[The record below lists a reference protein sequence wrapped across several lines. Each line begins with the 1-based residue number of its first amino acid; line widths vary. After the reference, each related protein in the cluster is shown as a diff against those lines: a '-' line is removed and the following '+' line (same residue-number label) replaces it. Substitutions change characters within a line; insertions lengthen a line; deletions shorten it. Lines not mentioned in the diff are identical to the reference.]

1 MKPMQ
6 TIIVGILLLISAT
19 FALAQT
25 SNGTGGGD
33 WNASGTWTGGAVP
46 TGSGTITI
54 LSTDSIYFNVAVTI
68 TGTLRSF
75 SGKVGVF
82 DSSKVVFGNGGVYEH
97 DINGG
102 TLPKATWSTGSTC
115 LIDSVIDKAP
125 SNGNQNF
132 YNLSWNCPGQ
142 NKGLNLGMNGNTIGG
157 TVRVMK
163 SNSQALRL
171 TAPDT
176 SASWT
181 RKPIII
187 NGDAIVDDSTG
198 FLTANGSST
207 VDKLT
212 VILGGSIISH
222 GKFQLANGSA
232 ATCNWLVA
240 GDVKALGG
248 TFTTHSDLTKPDSL
262 IFNGTTKQTLIRG
275 GGAAAM
281 SNIFFRALSGAI
293 VDMDTNSLG
302 VSANTT
308 FTLDSGAT
316 LNTGHANGFVGNLNN
331 GGAKSLSTAANY
343 TFNGSVAQVTD
354 TLLPTTVKNLT
365 INNSKGVTLAQA
377 TKING
382 VLTLAAG
389 VFDNTIPFTLGPG
402 GSVVFAGGS
411 LKISSSVDSPEET
424 SIPQSFYVNQN
435 YPNPFNPS
443 TIISYGIPKSG
454 FVSAKVYNLLGQE
467 IATLFA
473 GYQNA
478 GVHSLTFDASNLSSG
493 VYLYRIQAGN
503 VVETKRMVVMK

>member
-1 MKPMQ
+1 
-6 TIIVGILLLISAT
+6 
-19 FALAQT
+19 
-25 SNGTGGGD
+25 
-33 WNASGTWTGGAVP
+33 
-46 TGSGTITI
+46 
-54 LSTDSIYFNVAVTI
+54 
-68 TGTLRSF
+68 
-75 SGKVGVF
+75 
-82 DSSKVVFGNGGVYEH
+82 
-97 DINGG
+97 
-102 TLPKATWSTGSTC
+102 
-115 LIDSVIDKAP
+115 
-125 SNGNQNF
+125 
-132 YNLSWNCPGQ
+132 
-142 NKGLNLGMNGNTIGG
+142 
-157 TVRVMK
+157 
-163 SNSQALRL
+163 
-171 TAPDT
+171 
-176 SASWT
+176 
-181 RKPIII
+181 
-187 NGDAIVDDSTG
+187 
-198 FLTANGSST
+198 
-207 VDKLT
+207 
-212 VILGGSIISH
+212 
-222 GKFQLANGSA
+222 
-232 ATCNWLVA
+232 
-240 GDVKALGG
+240 
-248 TFTTHSDLTKPDSL
+248 
-262 IFNGTTKQTLIRG
+262 
-275 GGAAAM
+275 
-281 SNIFFRALSGAI
+281 

-365 INNSKGVTLAQA
+365 INNSKGVTLSQA
-377 TKING
+377 MTING

-443 TIISYGIPKSG
+443 TIISYGVPKNG
-454 FVSAKVYNLLGQE
+454 FVSAKIYNLLGQE

>member
-6 TIIVGILLLISAT
+6 TIIVGFLLLISAT

-68 TGTLRSF
+68 TGTLRTF
-75 SGKVGVF
+75 SGKIGVF
-82 DSSKVVFGNGGVYEH
+82 DSSKVVFGNGAVYEH
-97 DINGG
+97 DVDGG
-102 TLPKATWSTGSTC
+102 SLPKATWNSGSTC
-115 LIDSVIDKAP
+115 LIDSLVSKAP

-132 YNLSWNCPGQ
+132 YNLTWNCPRQ
-142 NKGLNLGMNGNTIGG
+142 SAGLNLGMNGNTISG

-163 SNSQALRL
+163 SNSQAFRL
-171 TAPDT
+171 TAP

-181 RKPIII
+181 RKPITI

-207 VDKLT
+207 ADSLT

-248 TFTTHSDLTKPDSL
+248 TFTTHSDSTKRDSL
-262 IFNGTTKQTLIRG
+262 IFNGTKKQSFIKAG
-275 GGAAAM
+275 SVGSM
-281 SNIFFRALSGAI
+281 SNIYFDVRSGAI
-293 VDMDTNSLG
+293 VDMDTSSFG
-302 VSANTT
+302 ASAVIR

-316 LNTGHANGFVGNLNN
+316 LVTGDPKGFEGNLNI
-331 GGAKSLSTAANY
+331 GGAKILSSAANY
-343 TFNGSVAQVTD
+343 IFDGVVAQVTGM
-354 TLLPTTVKNLT
+354 LMPTPVNNLT
-365 INNSKGVTLAQA
+365 INNASGVTLSQQ
-377 TKING
+377 TTINS
-382 VLTLAAG
+382 VLTLTAG
-389 VFDNTIPFTLGPG
+389 VFDNTISFNLGSN
-402 GSVVFAGGS
+402 GSIVYGGGS
-411 LKISSSVDSPEET
+411 LKIPVTEVASDET
-424 SIPQSFYVNQN
+424 SLPRSFFVKQN

-443 TIISYGIPKSG
+443 TIISYGVPKNG
-454 FVSAKVYNLLGQE
+454 FVSAKIYNLLGQE